1 LKKLLSLWM
10 SGKGI
15 APPVRQQVLGKGYPV
30 FSWYSIMAGMGI
42 FPDLAAL
49 HAPQGKE
56 NTYRLTDIDN
66 LLDRSAL
73 NYRDHREVLE
83 NIPPRRTNDSLQV
96 YFW

>member
-1 LKKLLSLWM
+1 M

-30 FSWYSIMAGMGI
+30 FSWYSIMSGMGI
-42 FPDLAAL
+42 FPDPAAL
-49 HAPQGKE
+49 HAPKGKE
-56 NTYRLTDIDN
+56 DAYRMTDIDN

-83 NIPPRRTNDSLQV
+83 NIPPRRNSDSLQV